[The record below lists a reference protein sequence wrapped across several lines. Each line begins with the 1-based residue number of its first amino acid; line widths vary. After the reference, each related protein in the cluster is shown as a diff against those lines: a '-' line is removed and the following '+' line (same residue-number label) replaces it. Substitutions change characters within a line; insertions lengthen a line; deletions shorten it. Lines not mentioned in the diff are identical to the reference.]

1 MVKTGLSIILSIG
14 LIFISFGL
22 FWIYTNNNQILPSGI
37 LLCLLTIL
45 PLTHILINFF
55 LKEDLIYLGHFDN
68 YIKFKNVLF
77 WTVIYYLYPI
87 MAMFYFLF
95 IKYGLA
101 SINVFEYIFYNILVL
116 NFFVFSSIFNGL
128 TLSNWRKMGD
138 FFNYLVLAFFLFLP
152 SIRFYILPLV
162 IKPSKSKFNI
172 EFIDLFLKS
181 NQSFFIVLST
191 ISLII
196 LVFVLNFSF
205 KYLKILKPKV

>member
-101 SINVFEYIFYNILVL
+101 SINVFEY
-116 NFFVFSSIFNGL
+116 
-128 TLSNWRKMGD
+128 
-138 FFNYLVLAFFLFLP
+138 LVLAFFLFLP